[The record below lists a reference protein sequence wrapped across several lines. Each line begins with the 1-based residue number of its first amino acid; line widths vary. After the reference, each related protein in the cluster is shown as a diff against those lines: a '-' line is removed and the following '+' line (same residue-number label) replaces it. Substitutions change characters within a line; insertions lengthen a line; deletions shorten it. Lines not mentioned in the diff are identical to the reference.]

1 MRFFSFLSRMPTLR
15 GRFLRLTLII
25 TAVSLLLSMI
35 GTLVIL
41 RYGLNKTINSQL
53 DELAD
58 GMLAQLSPSV
68 MQTSSSGTLPVLL
81 TLFDDRN
88 LFRVLRVETLEG
100 AVLYASEPHLEI
112 MERFFVKRFE
122 VDEDEDD
129 PDRLLTLWHNGRS
142 WRMGW
147 YNDESVKIL
156 LAADL
161 AQIDRSLMRV
171 GWAFL
176 LVLPV
181 AFGTAALASR
191 LLALRATDSISDLAR
206 RAGEIT
212 VERLN
217 ERIEIPAGTREI
229 RDLIDLFNAMVDRL
243 GKSFQMT
250 RRFSADASHE
260 LKSPLT
266 VMQGIL
272 ESHVSGENTSS
283 ISTEELDT
291 LLSETHRMRAIIEA
305 LLLLSRADEGRLI
318 GQWNRVDLAE
328 VVRDVCDDA
337 GILAQ
342 EKGVDLRLD
351 LPDRAVG
358 VSGDEGLLRMAIHNL
373 VSNALRYGDDHGR
386 IWVNVE
392 VDSPKVRV
400 RVGNTGTPIHEHAQE
415 VIFERFSRLDQA
427 RQRHSGGLGLGL
439 NLARDIARGHGGDV
453 VLLSSG
459 VLGTVFEMTIDVA
472 SGHDTARDN
481 HKTNLN
487 PPKLS

>member
-1 MRFFSFLSRMPTLR
+1 MINRSFVSFVSRMPTLR

-25 TAVSLLLSMI
+25 AAVSLLLSMI

-68 MQTSSSGTLPVLL
+68 VQSSSSGTLPVLL

-100 AVLYASEPHLEI
+100 AVLYASEAHLEI
-112 MERFFVKRFE
+112 MDRFFEKRKE
-122 VDEDEDD
+122 LDAEDESA
-129 PDRLLTLWHNGRS
+129 DRLLTLWHTGRS

-147 YNDESVKIL
+147 YQDEGVRIL

-181 AFGTAALASR
+181 AFGTAIVASR
-191 LLALRATDSISDLAR
+191 LLALRATDSIADLAK

-217 ERIEIPAGTREI
+217 ERIDIPAGTREI

-272 ESHVSGENTSS
+272 ESHISGENPSS
-283 ISTEELDT
+283 ISTEEMDA
-291 LLSETHRMRAIIEA
+291 LLSETQRMRAIIEA

-318 GQWNRVDLAE
+318 NHWNEVDLSG

-337 GILAQ
+337 RVLA
-342 EKGVDLRLD
+342 EDKGVSLRVSC
-351 LPDRAVG
+351 PSGKVW
-358 VSGDEGLLRMAIHNL
+358 VSGDEGLLRMAAHNL
-373 VSNALRYGDDHGR
+373 VSNALRYGDENGE
-386 IWVNVE
+386 IWVEVGTGESNVIL
-392 VDSPKVRV
+392 
-400 RVGNTGTPIHEHAQE
+400 RVGNTGKPIPEEAKE
-415 VIFERFSRLDQA
+415 VIFERFSRLDEA

-439 NLARDIARGHGGDV
+439 NLAKDIARSHGGDV
-453 VLLSSG
+453 GLVSSDDS
-459 VLGTVFEMTIDVA
+459 GTVFEMTIGIRV
-472 SGHDTARDN
+472 
-481 HKTNLN
+481 L
-487 PPKLS
+487 

>member
-1 MRFFSFLSRMPTLR
+1 MINRSFVSFVSRMPTLR

-25 TAVSLLLSMI
+25 AAVSLLLSMI

-68 MQTSSSGTLPVLL
+68 VQSSSSGTLPVLL

-100 AVLYASEPHLEI
+100 AVLYASEAHLEI
-112 MERFFVKRFE
+112 MDRFFEKRKE
-122 VDEDEDD
+122 LDAEDESA
-129 PDRLLTLWHNGRS
+129 DRLLTLWHTGRS

-147 YNDESVKIL
+147 YQDEGVRIL

-181 AFGTAALASR
+181 AFGTAIVASR
-191 LLALRATDSISDLAR
+191 LLALRATDSIADLAK

-217 ERIEIPAGTREI
+217 ERIDIPAGTREI

-272 ESHVSGENTSS
+272 ESHISGENPSS
-283 ISTEELDT
+283 ISTEEMDA
-291 LLSETHRMRAIIEA
+291 LLSETQRMRAIIEA

-318 GQWNRVDLAE
+318 
-328 VVRDVCDDA
+328 
-337 GILAQ
+337 
-342 EKGVDLRLD
+342 
-351 LPDRAVG
+351 
-358 VSGDEGLLRMAIHNL
+358 
-373 VSNALRYGDDHGR
+373 
-386 IWVNVE
+386 
-392 VDSPKVRV
+392 
-400 RVGNTGTPIHEHAQE
+400 
-415 VIFERFSRLDQA
+415 
-427 RQRHSGGLGLGL
+427 
-439 NLARDIARGHGGDV
+439 
-453 VLLSSG
+453 
-459 VLGTVFEMTIDVA
+459 
-472 SGHDTARDN
+472 N
-481 HKTNLN
+481 HW
-487 PPKLS
+487 

>member
-1 MRFFSFLSRMPTLR
+1 MTRAGVISKMPTLR

-25 TAVSLLLSMI
+25 TAISLLLSMI

-58 GMLAQLSPSV
+58 GMLAQLSLSV
-68 MQTSSSGTLPVLL
+68 VQSSSSGTLPVLL
-81 TLFDDRN
+81 TLFDERN
-88 LFRVLRVETLEG
+88 LFRVLRVEALDG
-100 AVLYASEPHLEI
+100 AVLYASEAHLEI
-112 MERFFVKRFE
+112 MDRFFEKRRE
-122 VDEDEDD
+122 VDEEEEH
-129 PDRLLTLWHNGRS
+129 PDRLLTLWHTGRS

-147 YNDESVKIL
+147 YEENGVGIL

-181 AFGTAALASR
+181 AIGAAALASR
-191 LLALRATDSISDLAR
+191 LLALRATDSIADLAR

-217 ERIEIPAGTREI
+217 ERIEISAGTREI
-229 RDLIDLFNAMVDRL
+229 RDLIELFNAMVDRL
-243 GKSFQMT
+243 GKSFLMT

-272 ESHVSGENTSS
+272 ESHISGDNPLN

-291 LLSETHRMRAIIEA
+291 LLSETHRMRTIIEA

-318 GQWNRVDLAE
+318 GQWNLVDLTG

-337 GILAQ
+337 FFLAK
-342 EKGVDLRLD
+342 EKGVDLHLD
-351 LPDRAVG
+351 LPSSGVW

-373 VSNALRYGDDHGR
+373 VSNAIRYGDDHGK
-386 IWVNVE
+386 IWITVILTG
-392 VDSPKVRV
+392 SRV
-400 RVGNTGTPIHEHAQE
+400 ALAVGNTGTPIPDSDRD
-415 VIFERFSRLDQA
+415 VIFERFYRLDQA
-427 RQRHSGGLGLGL
+427 RQRHIGGLGLGL

-453 VLLSSG
+453 VLKSSG
-459 VLGTVFEMTIDVA
+459 LSGTIFEMVIYA
-472 SGHDTARDN
+472 
-481 HKTNLN
+481 K
-487 PPKLS
+487 

>member
-1 MRFFSFLSRMPTLR
+1 MTRGGDLSKMPTLR

-25 TAVSLLLSMI
+25 TAFSLLLSMI

-58 GMLAQLSPSV
+58 GMLAQLSPGVLQS
-68 MQTSSSGTLPVLL
+68 SSSGTLPVLL
-81 TLFDDRN
+81 TLFDERN
-88 LFRVLRVETLEG
+88 LFRVLRVETLDG
-100 AVLYASEPHLEI
+100 AVLYASEAHIGI
-112 MERFFVKRFE
+112 MDRFFEKRRE
-122 VDEDEDD
+122 LDEEQER

-142 WRMGW
+142 WRMGL
-147 YNDESVKIL
+147 YEGKGVRIV

-176 LVLPV
+176 LVLPA
-181 AFGTAALASR
+181 AFGAAAIASR

-217 ERIEIPAGTREI
+217 ERIDIPAGTREI

-272 ESHVSGENTSS
+272 ESHISGDSSSS
-283 ISTEELDT
+283 ITTEEMDA

-318 GQWNRVDLAE
+318 GQWSRVDLAA
-328 VVRDVCDDA
+328 VVGDVCDDA
-337 GILAQ
+337 RILAE
-342 EKGVDLRLD
+342 EKGVTFTMD
-351 LPDRAVG
+351 LPEGEV
-358 VSGDEGLLRMAIHNL
+358 VVHGDEGLLRMAIHNL
-373 VSNALRYGDDHGR
+373 VSNALRYGNDHGR
-386 IWVNVE
+386 IHVE
-392 VDSPKVRV
+392 VHVNGMKVSL
-400 RVGNTGTPIHEHAQE
+400 RVGNTGTPIPEGARE
-415 VIFERFSRLDQA
+415 VIFERFSRLDEA

-453 VLLSSG
+453 VLVSSG
-459 VLGTVFEMTIDVA
+459 NLETIFEMTIDVRMP
-472 SGHDTARDN
+472 SSSVFGE
-481 HKTNLN
+481 
-487 PPKLS
+487 